1 MKIAIMAAGAVSGY
15 FGARL
20 AGAGHEVHFLARGK
34 HLEAIRAGGL
44 RVKSDFGD
52 MHLTSVSVSDDPSQV
67 GPVDVI
73 LFAVKLWDTAA
84 AARACKPMLGEDTA
98 VISLQNGVESTGII
112 AEELGPEHALGGSAY
127 ISASIAE
134 PGVIHHFGSFAKLVF
149 LAKAIT
155 ENQSGCLPFW
165 APARKAASRL
175 KFPMT
180 CRLPFGSNS

>member
-1 MKIAIMAAGAVSGY
+1 MKIAIMAAGAVGGY

-84 AARACKPMLGEDTA
+84 AARAASPLAFAADEEFLPVAAGRLDA
-98 VISLQNGVESTGII
+98 VVPAVPVVDAVGPVASVVDA
-112 AEELGPEHALGGSAY
+112 AEECRTWRAWTPTATDDSAW
-127 ISASIAE
+127 
-134 PGVIHHFGSFAKLVF
+134 
-149 LAKAIT
+149 T
-155 ENQSGCLPFW
+155 
-165 APARKAASRL
+165 RL
-175 KFPMT
+175 
-180 CRLPFGSNS
+180 RSH